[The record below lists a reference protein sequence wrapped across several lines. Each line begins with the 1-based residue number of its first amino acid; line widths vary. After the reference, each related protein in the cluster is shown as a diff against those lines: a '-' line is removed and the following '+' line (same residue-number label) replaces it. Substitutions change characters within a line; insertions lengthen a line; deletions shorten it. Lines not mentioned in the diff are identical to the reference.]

1 MKKSLLTAL
10 CIIVLSCIGS
20 EVRAQATQGYDY
32 KSAIGGRFGVANGIT
47 FKTFLTDQ
55 NALDVILNFRSNSK
69 SSTFKLV
76 GLYEIHNPI
85 NDVQGLRWY
94 YGGGA
99 GIGTYKNKETDN
111 SGAAF
116 SIDGVLG
123 LDYKIDGAPINLSLD
138 WKPEIRFAPDNS
150 GVDFAGFGLSI
161 RFAF

>member
-1 MKKSLLTAL
+1 MKKLLFTVLCAFAL
-10 CIIVLSCIGS
+10 STISFRIN
-20 EVRAQATQGYDY
+20 AQAIEGHDY

-47 FKTFLTDQ
+47 FKTFLQDQ
-55 NALDVILNFRSNSK
+55 NAIDVILNFRSNNK
-69 SSTFKLV
+69 YSTFKFV

-85 NDVQGLRWY
+85 DSAPGLRWY

-99 GIGTYKNKETDN
+99 GIGTYKNKVTDN

-116 SIDGVLG
+116 SIDGALG
-123 LDYKIDGAPINLSLD
+123 LDYKIDGAPIDLSLD
-138 WKPEIRFAPDNS
+138 WKPEIRFAPDNT

>member
-1 MKKSLLTAL
+1 MKKLLFTVLCALTFSLITLK
-10 CIIVLSCIGS
+10 VN
-20 EVRAQATQGYDY
+20 AQATDGHDY

-47 FKTFLTDQ
+47 FKTFLQDQ
-55 NALDVILNFRSNSK
+55 RALDVILNFRSNSK
-69 SSTFKLV
+69 YSTFKFV

-85 NDVQGLRWY
+85 ESAPGLQWY

-99 GIGTYKNKETDN
+99 GIGTYKNKVTDN

-116 SIDGVLG
+116 SIDGALG
-123 LDYKIDGAPINLSLD
+123 LDYKIDGAPIDLSLD
-138 WKPEIRFAPDNS
+138 WKPEMRFAPDNT

>member
-1 MKKSLLTAL
+1 MKKLLFTVCFAL
-10 CIIVLSCIGS
+10 ALSAIS
-20 EVRAQATQGYDY
+20 WQAHAQAIDGFDY

-47 FKTFLTDQ
+47 FKTFLKDQ
-55 NALDVILNFRSNSK
+55 QAIDVILNFRSNNK
-69 SSTFKLV
+69 YSTFKFV
-76 GLYEIHNPI
+76 GLYEIHNPF
-85 NDVQGLRWY
+85 DEVAGLQWY

-99 GIGTYKNKETDN
+99 GIGTYKNKVTDN

-123 LDYKIDGAPINLSLD
+123 LDYKIDGAPIDLSLD
-138 WKPEIRFAPDNS
+138 WKPEIRFAPDNT

>member
-1 MKKSLLTAL
+1 MKKLLFTVLCAFAL
-10 CIIVLSCIGS
+10 STISFQVN
-20 EVRAQATQGYDY
+20 AQAIAGHDY

-47 FKTFLTDQ
+47 FKTFLQDQ
-55 NALDVILNFRSNSK
+55 NAIDVILNFRSNNK
-69 SSTFKLV
+69 YSTFKFV

-85 NDVQGLRWY
+85 DSAPGLRWY

-99 GIGTYKNKETDN
+99 GIGTYKNKVTDN

-116 SIDGVLG
+116 SIDGALG
-123 LDYKIDGAPINLSLD
+123 LDYKIDGAPIDLSLD
-138 WKPEIRFAPDNS
+138 WKPEIRFAPDNT